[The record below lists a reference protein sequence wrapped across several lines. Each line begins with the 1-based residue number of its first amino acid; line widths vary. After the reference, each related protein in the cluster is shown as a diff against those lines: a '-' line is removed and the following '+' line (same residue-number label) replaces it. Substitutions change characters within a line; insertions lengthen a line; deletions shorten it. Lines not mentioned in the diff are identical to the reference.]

1 MMRCN
6 TSAHCASPSVHFPT
20 VLVPATWRKNA
31 TMTTKLRV
39 ACATSAKRASPPAWL
54 SLLCSVLVFPHP
66 VMHGDSGACQM
77 RDAAR
82 QDLPDTRCC
91 ERGLV
96 YHIPGPKTATKA
108 AGARPARAQVDLRTL
123 WKCWPEPA
131 QRHVRRSGQC
141 RWRATTTRNRVRLA
155 RATDENGASHGHPT
169 ASRERSGVYWKESMG
184 AAAGRADPRPPTAS
198 KACHESE
205 FGAAGGCTRGPGRL
219 VCLCVPVCL
228 CVFPVCLCVPLC
240 PHTSPCV
247 HVVRRCS
254 FSFSFSFSF
263 FLSFLSFS
271 LSPPSPKNPLCLSH
285 ARTHA
290 HTGASDSTT
299 AGKSTAHPTPKL
311 RRRHTRA
318 HVPQIGA
325 RDAVT
330 GHS

>member
-1 MMRCN
+1 MANNSHKLRHKLRVASCTHCRTSSFLRTGDVSTLSGRSDMMRCN
-6 TSAHCASPSVHFPT
+6 TSAHCASPSVQLPT
-20 VLVPATWRKNA
+20 VLNLVPATWRQNA
-31 TMTTKLRV
+31 TITTKLRV

-108 AGARPARAQVDLRTL
+108 AGTRPARAQVRAL

-184 AAAGRADPRPPTAS
+184 AAAGRAGPRPPTAS

-219 VCLCVPVCL
+219 VSLCPCVFLCVP
-228 CVFPVCLCVPLC
+228 CVSLC
-240 PHTSPCV
+240 PSVSPY
-247 HVVRRCS
+247 
-254 FSFSFSFSF
+254 
-263 FLSFLSFS
+263 LSMCACF
-271 LSPPSPKNPLCLSH
+271 
-285 ARTHA
+285 T
-290 HTGASDSTT
+290 
-299 AGKSTAHPTPKL
+299 
-311 RRRHTRA
+311 
-318 HVPQIGA
+318 
-325 RDAVT
+325 
-330 GHS
+330 

>member
-1 MMRCN
+1 MANNSHKLRHKLRVASCTHCRTSSFLRTGDVSTLSGRSDMMRCN
-6 TSAHCASPSVHFPT
+6 TSAHCASPSVQLPT
-20 VLVPATWRKNA
+20 VLNLVPATWRQNA
-31 TMTTKLRV
+31 TITTKLRV

-96 YHIPGPKTATKA
+96 YHIPGPETGTKA
-108 AGARPARAQVDLRTL
+108 AGARPARAQVRAL

-131 QRHVRRSGQC
+131 QRHVRRSGLC

-228 CVFPVCLCVPLC
+228 CVFPVC

-247 HVVRRCS
+247 HVYVDALSPFFPC
-254 FSFSFSFSF
+254 
-263 FLSFLSFS
+263 FLSLPPSQKKPS
-271 LSPPSPKNPLCLSH
+271 LSLS
-285 ARTHA
+285 RTHTRT
-290 HTGASDSTT
+290 H
-299 AGKSTAHPTPKL
+299 
-311 RRRHTRA
+311 RR
-318 HVPQIGA
+318 Q
-325 RDAVT
+325 
-330 GHS
+330 